1 MAEQDE
7 QKLDET
13 TTTDD
18 AVTETTAETVA
29 DTTDADVTDAD
40 AKATEAKADDVEA
53 NETDADTT
61 DAEDGGSDKADD
73 SKGDDEDT
81 KSDGDGKDDSDSKD
95 DSDDADTYGIS
106 MDKVEA
112 VLSKSADENAMTPQ
126 MRKMFARQ
134 QESTKRVEES
144 IKGTKSN
151 PSWFVPVFC
160 ALLIIGLVWV
170 VVFYMTGK
178 YPIPG
183 IDNWNLAIG
192 FAIMLVG
199 FLMTMWW
206 H

>member
-7 QKLDET
+7 RVLDNTEVEDAEQSAAEQET
-13 TTTDD
+13 AAAD
-18 AVTETTAETVA
+18 ASETNDEFARTMDRVEAALSEVA
-29 DTTDADVTDAD
+29 D
-40 AKATEAKADDVEA
+40 K
-53 NETDADTT
+53 DT
-61 DAEDGGSDKADD
+61 
-73 SKGDDEDT
+73 
-81 KSDGDGKDDSDSKD
+81 
-95 DSDDADTYGIS
+95 
-106 MDKVEA
+106 
-112 VLSKSADENAMTPQ
+112 MTPQ

-151 PSWFVPVFC
+151 PRWFVPLLC

-170 VVFYMTGK
+170 VVYYLSGN

-183 IDNWNLAIG
+183 IHDWNLAIG
-192 FAIMLVG
+192 FGIMLVG

>member
-1 MAEQDE
+1 MAEKDE

-13 TTTDD
+13 K
-18 AVTETTAETVA
+18 
-29 DTTDADVTDAD
+29 TDAD
-40 AKATEAKADDVEA
+40 AVEQSE
-53 NETDADTT
+53 ETAVAESADTDET
-61 DAEDGGSDKADD
+61 ASDAAGTKEAAEGAENDAESESDDD
-73 SKGDDEDT
+73 DESGKGDDD
-81 KSDGDGKDDSDSKD
+81 KDDEEENEEDV
-95 DSDDADTYGIS
+95 YGLS

-112 VLSKSADENAMTPQ
+112 VLSKSADESAMTPQ

-160 ALLIIGLVWV
+160 ALLIIGLIWV
-170 VVFYMTGK
+170 VVYYMTGK

-183 IDNWNLAIG
+183 IDAWNLAIG

-199 FLMTMWW
+199 FLMTMGW

>member
-40 AKATEAKADDVEA
+40 AKATEAKGDGAEA

-61 DAEDGGSDKADD
+61 DSEDGGSDKADD
-73 SKGDDEDT
+73 SKVDGEDT
-81 KSDGDGKDDSDSKD
+81 KGDDDSKD
-95 DSDDADTYGIS
+95 DSDGADTYGIS

>member
-1 MAEQDE
+1 M
-7 QKLDET
+7 
-13 TTTDD
+13 
-18 AVTETTAETVA
+18 
-29 DTTDADVTDAD
+29 TDAD

-53 NETDADTT
+53 SETDADTT
-61 DAEDGGSDKADD
+61 DADTTDVKDGGSDKADDSKGSDKADD

-81 KSDGDGKDDSDSKD
+81 KDDGDS
-95 DSDDADTYGIS
+95 ADTYGIS

>member
-7 QKLDET
+7 LKLDET
-13 TTTDD
+13 DKTKATKTAAAD
-18 AVTETTAETVA
+18 AVEGGK
-29 DTTDADVTDAD
+29 AD
-40 AKATEAKADDVEA
+40 A
-53 NETDADTT
+53 
-61 DAEDGGSDKADD
+61 
-73 SKGDDEDT
+73 GDDF
-81 KSDGDGKDDSDSKD
+81 GV
-95 DSDDADTYGIS
+95 S

-112 VLSKSADENAMTPQ
+112 VLSRAAADDATMTPQ
-126 MRKMFARQ
+126 MKKMFARQ
-134 QESTKRVEES
+134 QENTKRVEES

>member
-1 MAEQDE
+1 M
-7 QKLDET
+7 
-13 TTTDD
+13 
-18 AVTETTAETVA
+18 
-29 DTTDADVTDAD
+29 TDAD
-40 AKATEAKADDVEA
+40 ATEDDAAKNEA
-53 NETDADTT
+53 
-61 DAEDGGSDKADD
+61 SDKAEATDTDD
-73 SKGDDEDT
+73 KADAADEDGKADKNGKDDEN
-81 KSDGDGKDDSDSKD
+81 GKDDSDD
-95 DSDDADTYGIS
+95 GNDDADDSYGIS

-183 IDNWNLAIG
+183 INNWNLAIG
-192 FAIMLVG
+192 FAIMLIG

>member
-7 QKLDET
+7 RVLDET
-13 TTTDD
+13 EVEN
-18 AVTETTAETVA
+18 AEQSATAGS
-29 DTTDADVTDAD
+29 
-40 AKATEAKADDVEA
+40 
-53 NETDADTT
+53 DADTASDT
-61 DAEDGGSDKADD
+61 NKTSDA
-73 SKGDDEDT
+73 SKNTSANENNDEFART
-81 KSDGDGKDDSDSKD
+81 
-95 DSDDADTYGIS
+95 
-106 MDKVEA
+106 MDRVEA
-112 VLSKSADENAMTPQ
+112 ALSEVADKDTMTPQ

-151 PSWFVPVFC
+151 PRWFVPVLC

-170 VVFYMTGK
+170 VVYYLSGK

-183 IDNWNLAIG
+183 INDWNLAIG
-192 FAIMLVG
+192 FGIMLVG